1 MVNIRFFIRA
11 ILQNSWII
19 WSHLLYFNFKNQK
32 HPNSWSFIRF
42 QCIVYDSTVTFF
54 RPLKFPQIKDRGP
67 NFMGG
72 EQFCRMVE
80 LFVPPPLLYFNFK
93 HLKNPNFSSFIRF
106 HYTVHDSAVHFSD
119 LQNFFKLKRAP
130 HKKINCV

>member
-1 MVNIRFFIRA
+1 MVNIRFFIGA

-72 EQFCRMVE
+72 GSNSAEW
-80 LFVPPPLLYFNFK
+80 LNYLSPLLYFNFK
-93 HLKNPNFSSFIRF
+93 HLKNPNFSSLIRF
-106 HYTVHDSAVHFSD
+106 HYIVHDSAVRFSD
-119 LQNFFKLKRAP
+119 LQNFFKLKSTP